1 MGECFKEREGI
12 QNRYSISAPFTKE
25 SATPTV
31 SNQCFLDLKIMIL
44 THAKHFREYK
54 WTYFQKNKLNSYN
67 RFQQVAKILKGFL
80 EFYIFISDV

>member
-1 MGECFKEREGI
+1 VNALRREKEF
-12 QNRYSISAPFTKE
+12 QTRYTISAPFTKE

-80 EFYIFISDV
+80 EFNIFISDL